1 MLDQN
6 KIVPAF
12 TRQVHKPD
20 PVRTLPE
27 PFNAGLIDIEWVI
40 EDLTKS
46 EGQQRWWN
54 EVFRIISFR
63 YKAFSVSPPGWFGGF
78 LR

>member
-20 PVRTLPE
+20 PVRTLPK

-46 EGQQRWWN
+46 QVQQ
-54 EVFRIISFR
+54 
-63 YKAFSVSPPGWFGGF
+63 G
-78 LR
+78 LRNGVLCI